1 MSKPIVAIIGRQNV
15 GKSTLLNKVAGKPIA
30 IIEDLPGTTR
40 DRIFAD
46 VSWQG
51 VEFIMVDTGGL
62 EVSPLSTIAQG
73 VKEQVEVAITEADVI
88 IFVVDIRDG
97 IIPSD
102 REVADM
108 LRQVSKPIVLAAN
121 KADNAKLETEAV
133 EFYELGLG
141 EPLAISAYHGLGT
154 AELLNRVTSL
164 LPPPSPV
171 EAEPEAMKVAIVG
184 RPNVGK
190 SMLLNTIVG
199 GERAIVDD
207 APGTTRD
214 AIDTLLDFDGQSVL
228 LIDTAGIRR
237 RGRLGVGVERY
248 SVIRALRAIDRA
260 DIVLLVIDA
269 TELLTA
275 QDMHIAGYIQQAA
288 KGIVLVVNKWDLAE
302 AKSKTEYSRYIRR
315 QLKFMPYGT
324 VLYVSAKFG
333 WGVDKIMPQV
343 CQVYQERLKRL
354 ATAAV
359 NSVVQQA
366 AAAHNL
372 PRTGSKQLNILYAT
386 QAAVNPPTFVFFV
399 NDTRLIHFSYRR
411 YLENK
416 LRQSFGFVGTPIRL
430 VFKTRG
436 EP

>member
-1 MSKPIVAIIGRQNV
+1 
-15 GKSTLLNKVAGKPIA
+15 
-30 IIEDLPGTTR
+30 
-40 DRIFAD
+40 
-46 VSWQG
+46 
-51 VEFIMVDTGGL
+51 
-62 EVSPLSTIAQG
+62 
-73 VKEQVEVAITEADVI
+73 
-88 IFVVDIRDG
+88 
-97 IIPSD
+97 
-102 REVADM
+102 
-108 LRQVSKPIVLAAN
+108 
-121 KADNAKLETEAV
+121 
-133 EFYELGLG
+133 
-141 EPLAISAYHGLGT
+141 
-154 AELLNRVTSL
+154 
-164 LPPPSPV
+164 
-171 EAEPEAMKVAIVG
+171 
-184 RPNVGK
+184 
-190 SMLLNTIVG
+190 
-199 GERAIVDD
+199 
-207 APGTTRD
+207 
-214 AIDTLLDFDGQSVL
+214 
-228 LIDTAGIRR
+228 
-237 RGRLGVGVERY
+237 
-248 SVIRALRAIDRA
+248 
-260 DIVLLVIDA
+260 
-269 TELLTA
+269 
-275 QDMHIAGYIQQAA
+275 MHIAGYIQQAA

-302 AKSKTEYSRYIRR
+302 GKSKTEYSRYIRR

>member
-1 MSKPIVAIIGRQNV
+1 VSKPIVAIIGRQNV

-73 VKEQVEVAITEADVI
+73 VKEQVAVAITEADII

-102 REVADM
+102 LEIADM
-108 LRQVSKPIVLAAN
+108 LRQVSKPIVLVAN

-199 GERAIVDD
+199 GERA
-207 APGTTRD
+207 
-214 AIDTLLDFDGQSVL
+214 L
-228 LIDTAGIRR
+228 
-237 RGRLGVGVERY
+237 
-248 SVIRALRAIDRA
+248 
-260 DIVLLVIDA
+260 
-269 TELLTA
+269 
-275 QDMHIAGYIQQAA
+275 
-288 KGIVLVVNKWDLAE
+288 
-302 AKSKTEYSRYIRR
+302 
-315 QLKFMPYGT
+315 
-324 VLYVSAKFG
+324 
-333 WGVDKIMPQV
+333 
-343 CQVYQERLKRL
+343 
-354 ATAAV
+354 
-359 NSVVQQA
+359 
-366 AAAHNL
+366 
-372 PRTGSKQLNILYAT
+372 
-386 QAAVNPPTFVFFV
+386 
-399 NDTRLIHFSYRR
+399 
-411 YLENK
+411 
-416 LRQSFGFVGTPIRL
+416 
-430 VFKTRG
+430 
-436 EP
+436 